1 MATLGES
8 SSAPPKSTD
17 DKPVIVRVKRKTFQS
32 PLDAFWLEINERPL
46 KRPLLDFE
54 NLSISDSAEK
64 GEFKTKKVLVQHVE
78 TLSSSEKTIDIVQSF
93 VESSFAD
100 VSEGERKG
108 EERRLTFKKGNKQD
122 QLLSKA
128 RQEQEG
134 VEDRRIWDVR
144 FIREFNDWEMDEGFH
159 FLRILG
165 ANTPPMDVGDR
176 MRWKLK
182 PNGDF
187 DIRSYY
193 NKLRDSPSIVFPWK
207 AIWKARAPRSIP
219 DLLFGWCNWLGKY
232 LSQIWNLVPLCILW
246 CIWKERNR
254 RTFEDLD
261 SSGDQMLASF
271 SGTLFDWSRA
281 WGLMT
286 SGSLPSFL
294 SSLSLYHFSYIF
306 IISFEKYT
314 KMFHVQ
320 MSSFVKCI
328 LGNKGRSIIFWVL
341 AKNAR
346 FEQIWRSRKGNQ
358 EAMHNKEL
366 DEMCR
371 FYDVVRVDVEE
382 RSEEVK
388 QQEDISLEDHMLLS
402 SYLPLLREMIP
413 SAASEIESDLH
424 ASMSK
429 QAADDYVY
437 DFYAV
442 RDDMDVVHEEASYPF
457 PIVQVD
463 EEDYYD
469 GPDESEYETDDS
481 NAENNPLNDYP
492 DEISEEEEE
501 EKSEASENES
511 GELESESGSDKSLE
525 SEDLDN
531 HGLSNDADLYDD
543 DIADDDISDG
553 DYFDVDDD
561 DDDDDGKDWR

>member
-54 NLSISDSAEK
+54 NLSISDSAAEK

-100 VSEGERKG
+100 VSKGERKG
-108 EERRLTFKKGNKQD
+108 EGRRLTFKKGNQKQD

-128 RQEQEG
+128 RQEQE
-134 VEDRRIWDVR
+134 
-144 FIREFNDWEMDEGFH
+144 
-159 FLRILG
+159 
-165 ANTPPMDVGDR
+165 
-176 MRWKLK
+176 
-182 PNGDF
+182 
-187 DIRSYY
+187 
-193 NKLRDSPSIVFPWK
+193 
-207 AIWKARAPRSIP
+207 
-219 DLLFGWCNWLGKY
+219 
-232 LSQIWNLVPLCILW
+232 
-246 CIWKERNR
+246 
-254 RTFEDLD
+254 
-261 SSGDQMLASF
+261 
-271 SGTLFDWSRA
+271 
-281 WGLMT
+281 
-286 SGSLPSFL
+286 
-294 SSLSLYHFSYIF
+294 
-306 IISFEKYT
+306 
-314 KMFHVQ
+314 
-320 MSSFVKCI
+320 
-328 LGNKGRSIIFWVL
+328 VL

-346 FEQIWRSRKGNQ
+346 FEQIWRSRQGNQ
-358 EAMHNKEL
+358 EAMHKKEL

-382 RSEEVK
+382 RSEKVK

-402 SYLPLLREMIP
+402 SYLPLLREIIP

-437 DFYAV
+437 DFYTV
-442 RDDMDVVHEEASYPF
+442 RDDMDIVHEEASYPF

-511 GELESESGSDKSLE
+511 EELESESGSDKSLE

-561 DDDDDGKDWR
+561 DDDGGEDWR

>member
-8 SSAPPKSTD
+8 SSAPSKSTED
-17 DKPVIVRVKRKTFQS
+17 RPVIVRVKRKTFQS

-78 TLSSSEKTIDIVQSF
+78 TLSISEKTIDIVQSF
-93 VESSFAD
+93 V
-100 VSEGERKG
+100 
-108 EERRLTFKKGNKQD
+108 KQD

-128 RQEQEG
+128 RQEQE
-134 VEDRRIWDVR
+134 
-144 FIREFNDWEMDEGFH
+144 
-159 FLRILG
+159 
-165 ANTPPMDVGDR
+165 
-176 MRWKLK
+176 
-182 PNGDF
+182 
-187 DIRSYY
+187 
-193 NKLRDSPSIVFPWK
+193 
-207 AIWKARAPRSIP
+207 
-219 DLLFGWCNWLGKY
+219 
-232 LSQIWNLVPLCILW
+232 
-246 CIWKERNR
+246 
-254 RTFEDLD
+254 
-261 SSGDQMLASF
+261 
-271 SGTLFDWSRA
+271 
-281 WGLMT
+281 
-286 SGSLPSFL
+286 
-294 SSLSLYHFSYIF
+294 
-306 IISFEKYT
+306 
-314 KMFHVQ
+314 
-320 MSSFVKCI
+320 
-328 LGNKGRSIIFWVL
+328 VL

-388 QQEDISLEDHMLLS
+388 QQEDLSLEDHMLLS

-429 QAADDYVY
+429 QDDYVY

-442 RDDMDVVHEEASYPF
+442 RDDMDIVHEEASYPF

-463 EEDYYD
+463 EEDYDD

-501 EKSEASENES
+501 EKSEASEHES
-511 GELESESGSDKSLE
+511 EELESNWFLK
-525 SEDLDN
+525 
-531 HGLSNDADLYDD
+531 
-543 DIADDDISDG
+543 
-553 DYFDVDDD
+553 V
-561 DDDDDGKDWR
+561 

>member
-8 SSAPPKSTD
+8 SSAPSKSTED
-17 DKPVIVRVKRKTFQS
+17 RPVIVRVKRKTFQS

-78 TLSSSEKTIDIVQSF
+78 TLSISEKTIDIVQSF

-100 VSEGERKG
+100 VSKGERKG
-108 EERRLTFKKGNKQD
+108 EERRLTFKKGNQKQD

-128 RQEQEG
+128 RQEQE
-134 VEDRRIWDVR
+134 
-144 FIREFNDWEMDEGFH
+144 
-159 FLRILG
+159 
-165 ANTPPMDVGDR
+165 
-176 MRWKLK
+176 
-182 PNGDF
+182 
-187 DIRSYY
+187 
-193 NKLRDSPSIVFPWK
+193 
-207 AIWKARAPRSIP
+207 
-219 DLLFGWCNWLGKY
+219 
-232 LSQIWNLVPLCILW
+232 
-246 CIWKERNR
+246 
-254 RTFEDLD
+254 
-261 SSGDQMLASF
+261 
-271 SGTLFDWSRA
+271 
-281 WGLMT
+281 
-286 SGSLPSFL
+286 
-294 SSLSLYHFSYIF
+294 
-306 IISFEKYT
+306 
-314 KMFHVQ
+314 
-320 MSSFVKCI
+320 
-328 LGNKGRSIIFWVL
+328 VL

-388 QQEDISLEDHMLLS
+388 QQEDLSLEDHMLLS

-429 QAADDYVY
+429 QDDYVY

-442 RDDMDVVHEEASYPF
+442 RDDMDIVHEEASYPF

-463 EEDYYD
+463 EEDYDD

-501 EKSEASENES
+501 EKSEASEHES
-511 GELESESGSDKSLE
+511 EELESESGSDKSLE
-525 SEDLDN
+525 SEDLNN
-531 HGLSNDADLYDD
+531 HGLSIDADLY
-543 DIADDDISDG
+543 DDDISDG

-561 DDDDDGKDWR
+561 DDDGKDWR

>member
-8 SSAPPKSTD
+8 SSAPSKSTED
-17 DKPVIVRVKRKTFQS
+17 RPVIVRVKRKTFQS

-78 TLSSSEKTIDIVQSF
+78 TLSISEKTIDIVQSF

-100 VSEGERKG
+100 VSKGERKG
-108 EERRLTFKKGNKQD
+108 EERRLTFKKGNQKQD

-128 RQEQEG
+128 RQEQE
-134 VEDRRIWDVR
+134 
-144 FIREFNDWEMDEGFH
+144 
-159 FLRILG
+159 
-165 ANTPPMDVGDR
+165 
-176 MRWKLK
+176 
-182 PNGDF
+182 
-187 DIRSYY
+187 
-193 NKLRDSPSIVFPWK
+193 
-207 AIWKARAPRSIP
+207 
-219 DLLFGWCNWLGKY
+219 
-232 LSQIWNLVPLCILW
+232 
-246 CIWKERNR
+246 
-254 RTFEDLD
+254 
-261 SSGDQMLASF
+261 
-271 SGTLFDWSRA
+271 
-281 WGLMT
+281 
-286 SGSLPSFL
+286 
-294 SSLSLYHFSYIF
+294 
-306 IISFEKYT
+306 
-314 KMFHVQ
+314 
-320 MSSFVKCI
+320 
-328 LGNKGRSIIFWVL
+328 VL

-366 DEMCR
+366 DEMCL

-388 QQEDISLEDHMLLS
+388 QQEDLSLEDHMLLS

-429 QAADDYVY
+429 QDDYVY

-442 RDDMDVVHEEASYPF
+442 RDDMDIVHEEASYPF

-501 EKSEASENES
+501 EKSEASEHES
-511 GELESESGSDKSLE
+511 EELESESGSDKSLE
-525 SEDLDN
+525 SEDLNN
-531 HGLSNDADLYDD
+531 HGLSIDADLY
-543 DIADDDISDG
+543 DDDISDG

-561 DDDDDGKDWR
+561 DDDGKDWR